1 MSRKDKFLVEIQGG
15 LGNQLFGLAFAQYL
29 SQQQNRD
36 YAISERQFDR
46 GITKHGV
53 RIAEFDMSAEY
64 LDDQSRSYLIERI
77 VNKARREASRILGR
91 DLNVLSN
98 TYFSRTIGFD
108 PKAEVNIKKRY
119 VGYFQSYI
127 YAEALRGFLK
137 GQTLN
142 PRVTTDWF
150 KNKQLEAL
158 DKKPIMLHVRRG
170 DYLLVK
176 NDFGVLG
183 LDYYER
189 ALQTLYSL
197 GLSGPIWIFSD
208 SPEIV
213 EDTFTS
219 DSWRGAEIVKPPI
232 DSAPAESLSLMQFG
246 IANVIS
252 NSTFSWWPAFL
263 SPHNNGIVV
272 APEEWF
278 SGMDT
283 PEKLVPEEWIKI
295 KSSWE

>member
-1 MSRKDKFLVEIQGG
+1 MSLKDKFLVEIQGG
-15 LGNQLFGLAFAQYL
+15 LGNQLFGLAFAQYI
-29 SQQQNRD
+29 SQRQNRE

-53 RIAEFDMSAEY
+53 RIADFDMSVEY
-64 LDDQSRSYLIERI
+64 LDDQPRSYLRERI
-77 VNKARREASRILGR
+77 LNKVRRESSRFLGR
-91 DLNVLSN
+91 DLNDYSN
-98 TYFSRTIGFD
+98 TYSSRTIGFD
-108 PKAEVNIKKRY
+108 PKAELYIKKRY

-127 YAEALRGFLK
+127 YAQTLRDCLK
-137 GQTLN
+137 GETLN
-142 PRVTTDWF
+142 LKVTTDWF
-150 KNKQLEAL
+150 KTKQAEAM
-158 DKKPIMLHVRRG
+158 DIKPIMLHVRRG

-189 ALQTLYSL
+189 ALRVIHDL
-197 GLSGPIWIFSD
+197 GILSPIWVFSD

-213 EDTFTS
+213 KRTFTS
-219 DSWRGAEIVKPPI
+219 DIWKGAEIVIPPI
-232 DSAPAESLSLMQFG
+232 ESIPAESLSLMQYG

-252 NSTFSWWPAFL
+252 NSTYSWWPAFL

-272 APEEWF
+272 APEDWF
-278 SGMDT
+278 SGMAT
-283 PEKLVPEEWIKI
+283 PEKLVPENWIKI